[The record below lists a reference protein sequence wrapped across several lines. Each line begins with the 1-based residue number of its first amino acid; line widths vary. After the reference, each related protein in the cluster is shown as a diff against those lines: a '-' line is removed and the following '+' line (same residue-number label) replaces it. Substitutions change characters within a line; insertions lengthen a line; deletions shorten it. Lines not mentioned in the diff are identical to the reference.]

1 MKLVQIFLPLYDNRG
16 RRFPA
21 ALYARERERLVE
33 RFGGL
38 TAHMRSPAHGLWR
51 DRAAG
56 RTQRDDI
63 IIFEVMVRRVDRKW
77 WSEYRYKA
85 QKRFKQKELLVRA
98 QDVKVL

>member
-1 MKLVQIFLPLYDNRG
+1 MKLVQIFLPVYGNNG

-38 TAHMRSPAHGLWR
+38 TAHTRSPARGLWR
-51 DRAAG
+51 DGA
-56 RTQRDDI
+56 RTKRDDI

-77 WSEYRYKA
+77 WSEYRYKL
-85 QKRFKQKELLVRA
+85 QTRFKQKELLVRA
-98 QDVKVL
+98 QDVDVL